1 MSELSDVAARKRPS
15 LSLKGRAL
23 RFLARREH
31 SRMELSRKLA
41 AHAESPEQLDRVLDE
56 LESAGLLSEQ
66 RFAESLV
73 HRKADRFGAA
83 LIRHELRSHRLDAE
97 LVEAQVA
104 ELASSE
110 TARAH
115 ALWQRR
121 FGRLP
126 GTPQERA
133 RQMRFL
139 VARGF
144 RSDVVRRVVSG
155 VEQLPEFDLEDLPD
169 TDPDDLPHSASDD

>member
-31 SRMELSRKLA
+31 SRLELSRKLA
-41 AHAESPEQLDRVLDE
+41 AHAESAEQLDRVLDE

-73 HRKADRFGAA
+73 HRKADRFGTA

-121 FGRLP
+121 FGRP
-126 GTPQERA
+126 PETPQERA
-133 RQMRFL
+133 RQTRFL

-155 VEQLPEFDLEDLPD
+155 AEQRSDSEFGHLPD
-169 TDPDDLPHSASDD
+169 SDPDDLPDSAPDD